1 MIQNPRPASAVL
13 LIGAPN
19 EYLKRNI
26 HMKMYHK
33 LAVSLLVLAGL
44 AVARPAA
51 AADSA
56 IRIAVANPSRILQ
69 QMQETQDKN
78 KALKDEQARLTTEG
92 QKKVQD
98 LKDLQDKRDKFSK
111 KRSPEYN
118 DQTNEILQK
127 QVELQTWD
135 QVKKA
140 EMTRRHKE
148 DIKALFEKIQK
159 AISDVAQEKK
169 IDLVLTDFGAEIPDD
184 VESLTPEQLHA
195 MISQKN
201 VLYSAPGLDISAEV
215 TARLDAAYKK

>member
-1 MIQNPRPASAVL
+1 
-13 LIGAPN
+13 
-19 EYLKRNI
+19 
-26 HMKMYHK
+26 MKMYQK
-33 LAVSLLVLAGL
+33 LSVWMLVLSGI

-51 AADSA
+51 AADGSV
-56 IRIAVANPSRILQ
+56 RIAVANPSRILQ

-78 KALKDEQARLTTEG
+78 KALKDEQAKLTAEG

-98 LKDLQDKRDKFSK
+98 LKDLQDKRDKFTK
-111 KRSPEYN
+111 KRTPEYN
-118 DQTNEILQK
+118 DQTNELLQK

-140 EMTRRHKE
+140 EMARQHKE

-159 AISDVAQEKK
+159 AISEVAQEKK

-184 VESLTPEQLHA
+184 VEALTPEQLHA

-201 VLYSAPGLDISAEV
+201 VLFSTPGLDISAEV
-215 TARLDAAYKK
+215 IARLDATYKK